1 MLCNRCP
8 NVMDVR
14 RSGIYTL
21 SLKASVGVFTLG
33 ERSIRTRGGTARYAS
48 SRASS
53 RALVTGIYLRCG

>member
-33 ERSIRTRGGTARYAS
+33 ERSIRTRGGTAATLAAAR
-48 SRASS
+48 
-53 RALVTGIYLRCG
+53 LPGLL